1 MSYKTEAKMM
11 KVLDF
16 ICDFLE
22 DKGYP
27 PSVREMCNFLD
38 ISSTA
43 TVHYYLKKLAEA
55 GYIKKADYKNRCIE
69 VVNNPNKITSQGV
82 PVVGK
87 VAAGVPITAVENI
100 EDYIELPKSL
110 FRDEDLFVLNVTGTS
125 MINAG
130 ILEGDKLIIRKQ
142 NYAKNGD
149 KVIALIDDSATVKTY
164 YKENGDFRLQ
174 PENDTMEPIILDELD
189 ILGVVIGLIRKY

>member
-1 MSYKTEAKMM
+1 M
-11 KVLDF
+11 
-16 ICDFLE
+16 
-22 DKGYP
+22 
-27 PSVREMCNFLD
+27 
-38 ISSTA
+38 
-43 TVHYYLKKLAEA
+43 
-55 GYIKKADYKNRCIE
+55 
-69 VVNNPNKITSQGV
+69 
-82 PVVGK
+82 GK

-164 YKENGDFRLQ
+164 YKENGHFRLQ
-174 PENDTMEPIILDELD
+174 PENDAMEPIILDELD

>member
-130 ILEGDKLIIRKQ
+130 ILEGDKLIVRKQ

-164 YKENGDFRLQ
+164 YKENGHFRLQ

>member
-16 ICDFLE
+16 ICDFLA

-27 PSVREMCNFLD
+27 PTVREMCNFLD

-43 TVHYYLKKLAEA
+43 TVHYYLNKLAEG
-55 GYIKKADYKNRCIE
+55 GYIRKANFKNRCIE
-69 VVNNPNKITSQGV
+69 VVNNPNKVADPGV

-87 VAAGVPITAVENI
+87 VAAGIPITAVENV
-100 EDYIELPKSL
+100 EDYIDLPKSL
-110 FRDEDLFVLNVTGTS
+110 FRDDDLFILNVQGTS

-130 ILEGDKLIIRKQ
+130 ILEGDKIVVRKQ
-142 NYAKNGD
+142 SYAKNGD

-164 YKENGDFRLQ
+164 YKEDGKYRLQ
-174 PENDTMEPIILDELD
+174 PENDTMEPIILDKLE
-189 ILGVVIGLIRKY
+189 ILGVVVGLIRKY

>member
-43 TVHYYLKKLAEA
+43 TVHYYLKKRAEA

-164 YKENGDFRLQ
+164 YKENGHFRLQ

>member
-43 TVHYYLKKLAEA
+43 TVHYYLKKLDEA
-55 GYIKKADYKNRCIE
+55 GCIRKADYKNRCIE

-164 YKENGDFRLQ
+164 YKENGHFRLQ

>member
-164 YKENGDFRLQ
+164 YKENGHFRLQ
-174 PENDTMEPIILDELD
+174 PENDAMEPIILDELD

>member
-16 ICDFLE
+16 ICDFLA

-43 TVHYYLKKLAEA
+43 TIHYYLTKLAEA
-55 GYIKKADYKNRCIE
+55 GYIKKANFKNRCIE
-69 VVNNPNKITSQGV
+69 VINNPNKIKNLGV

-87 VAAGVPITAVENI
+87 VAAGLPITAVENI
-100 EDYIELPKSL
+100 EDYIELPKTL
-110 FRDEDLFVLNVTGTS
+110 FRDDDLFILNVTGTS

-130 ILEGDKLIIRKQ
+130 ILEGDKIIIRKQ

-164 YKENGDFRLQ
+164 YKENGHYRLQ
-174 PENDTMEPIILDELD
+174 PENDTMEPIITDHLD
-189 ILGVVIGLIRKY
+189 IIGVVVGLLRKY

>member
-164 YKENGDFRLQ
+164 YKENGHFRLQ